1 MFPAAEQG
9 QHLHVPGVWRRA
21 AASLGCQV
29 GAAAHDLGER
39 RILRVPQTRAPRLM
53 RVKEIPEPTSPCLG
67 FQLLENRRVEVR
79 IASGGHLC
87 LVQLLRG

>member
-1 MFPAAEQG
+1 
-9 QHLHVPGVWRRA
+9 
-21 AASLGCQV
+21 
-29 GAAAHDLGER
+29 
-39 RILRVPQTRAPRLM
+39 M

-87 LVQLLRG
+87 LVQLLRRIDSLVHKRGQALLEVLAALAQFEVHCRLPVISGAKAGERRSR